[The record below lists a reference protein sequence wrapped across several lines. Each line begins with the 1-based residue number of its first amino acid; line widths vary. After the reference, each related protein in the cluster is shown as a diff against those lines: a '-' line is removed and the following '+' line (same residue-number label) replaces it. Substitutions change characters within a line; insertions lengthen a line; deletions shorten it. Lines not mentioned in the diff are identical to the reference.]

1 MYLYPYDIIRMKNRL
16 GITSG
21 EFLDKHTTSAF
32 RDNPFFP
39 SVMLRMA
46 KRPEKPCPFLS
57 PEGCTVYEDRPSSC
71 REYPLER
78 AVGRMPF
85 DGRRIARYFVKR
97 VPHCLGHQ
105 EKKEWTVE
113 EWIANQE
120 IGPYLEM
127 NDLWVDIDTIFRS
140 NPWGDAEEAGSK
152 LKMAFMACFNV
163 DQFRRFVLESSFRSR
178 FEVAEERVEQIRTD
192 DVETMKFGFEWVQ
205 FFLTGRPPESVSERM
220 SGGS

>member
-1 MYLYPYDIIRMKNRL
+1 
-16 GITSG
+16 
-21 EFLDKHTTSAF
+21 
-32 RDNPFFP
+32 
-39 SVMLRMA
+39 MLRMA
-46 KRPEKPCPFLS
+46 EQPEKPCPFLS

-163 DQFRRFVLESSFRSR
+163 DQFRRFVLESSFRSK
-178 FEVAEERVEQIRTD
+178 FEVAEERVEEMRTD
-192 DVETMKFGFEWVQ
+192 DVEMMKFGFEWVQ
-205 FFLTGRPPESVSERM
+205 FFLTGRRPESFSERL
-220 SGGS
+220 SDGS